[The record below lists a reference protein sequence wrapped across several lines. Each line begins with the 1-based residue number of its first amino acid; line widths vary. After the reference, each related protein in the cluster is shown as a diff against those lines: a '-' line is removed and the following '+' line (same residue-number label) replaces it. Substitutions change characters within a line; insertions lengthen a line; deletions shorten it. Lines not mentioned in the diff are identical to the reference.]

1 MGKER
6 AEREEGR
13 EKGERKDDEREDGR
27 EGGDVNGTVEW
38 AIDDRKR
45 EMRNSWRIHEIE
57 KGKKKVEKKGS
68 GKIEVFWEQEC
79 LRFIF
84 FQRPEW
90 KMKLDNF
97 SPFLFLVLSS
107 IENEHGK
114 KKK

>member
-1 MGKER
+1 MKLR
-6 AEREEGR
+6 RE
-13 EKGERKDDEREDGR
+13 
-27 EGGDVNGTVEW
+27 
-38 AIDDRKR
+38 
-45 EMRNSWRIHEIE
+45 
-57 KGKKKVEKKGS
+57 KKKVEKKGS

-114 KKK
+114 NKKNKKNYYVFLSRKE